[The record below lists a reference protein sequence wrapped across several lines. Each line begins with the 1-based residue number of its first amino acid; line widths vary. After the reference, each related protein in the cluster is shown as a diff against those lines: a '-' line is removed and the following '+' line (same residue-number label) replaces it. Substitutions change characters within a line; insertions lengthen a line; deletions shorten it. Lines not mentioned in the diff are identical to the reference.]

1 MTVEFFPVGNRTTA
15 INALRF
21 EQVDI
26 VLAGPSEY
34 VLMAER
40 VGLAHLAARR
50 TDTLSGGQQQRV
62 AIARMLMQDAEI
74 VLADEPVASLDPKAG
89 REVMELLWSVV
100 RERGIT
106 VLCVLHQLDLA
117 RDYADRLVGMRAGGI
132 VFDRLAAAV
141 DDAEIHALYGA
152 APTEAGVAA

>member
-1 MTVEFFPVGNRTTA
+1 MDLVGVERHARGVVRLVLAHGEARNA
-15 INALRF
+15 MGEALRGALL
-21 EQVDI
+21 E
-26 VLAGPSEY
+26 VLSPLLQEASCR
-34 VLMAER
+34 VL
-40 VGLAHLAARR
+40 
-50 TDTLSGGQQQRV
+50 
-62 AIARMLMQDAEI
+62 I
-74 VLADEPVASLDPKAG
+74 VASGLKDFSVGGDLSRMDALSDPKAG

-132 VFDRLAAAV
+132 VFDRPAADV

-152 APTEAGVAA
+152 APTDAGVAA